1 MIVSGIEDK
10 IRSTGGYC
18 ILTTDEGTG
27 FFKDLKN
34 KESKHESDLSLMNQL
49 YDGQGDKTT
58 LAKEVERK
66 VPKNSACL
74 SVSIQQDGY
83 ITGIQSLGYSN
94 WIDIGFSERFMIT
107 ASRPY
112 R

>member
-49 YDGQGDKTT
+49 YDGHGDKTT